1 MKTCILWIPAIYGLT
16 IIALLTGCPDPQ
28 TPPALADNR
37 LDPNTHPTLQQMELF
52 LDPSQT
58 AYSGVVNIDLNIQ
71 QATSTFRF
79 HAQEMELT
87 FITLIHNMDTLSV
100 KTTFGP
106 ENVVIASTQAKLSP
120 GEYRLKISFQKEFNQ
135 QTVGLYRV
143 TYEDNH
149 YLFTM
154 LEAVDARRAFP
165 CWDEPQYKIPWQ
177 LTLNIPNEQLAISNT
192 PIASVNTTESGQQ
205 IVFKQTKPLP
215 SYLIGIAVGPFDSLP
230 LENLSVPGHIYFV
243 KGKSQ
248 LATLA
253 AQSAAPLMEAL
264 EDYLNIPYPYEKL
277 DFIAVPEFW
286 PGGMENAAMI
296 TFADRIVLLDPE
308 KISQNQKRR
317 LAAVV
322 AHEIAHQWLGDYV
335 TMEWWDDLWLNES
348 FADWM
353 DDKIV
358 RQIYPE
364 YRSDLNAIRN
374 LQKLMDHDAKITTT
388 PIRKEITTSSQI
400 FEDLGM
406 AYGKGTQILNMVE
419 QWVGAENFHEG
430 VYSYLQ
436 ANAWANAT
444 SADLWEH
451 LSHVSGQDVNAV
463 LSSYVTQ
470 SSLPLL
476 RFEMVSPKKLRI
488 TQERFVNDGVIAP
501 EQQWVLPIDLSYK
514 SNSGEHF
521 QTVLLDKGQLD
532 LSFEEAVEWIIPNR
546 AARGYYRWIVP
557 MEMFQKISLNP
568 ISYLNTVERIAFLGN
583 AQALLKAGLLA
594 GDTYLELLTAF
605 ASDSEAEVI
614 ETVLDNLNPIS
625 ELFPSDSPNADYAI
639 YIQNSFRPPLLN
651 MGLEQIDS
659 EASEFSGLRLR
670 LMSWL
675 AGPGQDQSIKRHMD
689 SLATA
694 YMENSESVHFAFVSD
709 ALAISAREG
718 SLELFQEYQ
727 ARFETAQ
734 SSDERYNFLRALGSF
749 RNPELQD
756 RALAYSIEGPLRT
769 NELTVISN
777 AIRATETGKDKVLVW
792 GMEHYQNLS
801 SRMPAHRTTAFLGYC
816 ADGSSINRI
825 KLAQDFIDK
834 SENIAPG
841 SRASLD
847 KIEEGVLDRQRFRS
861 RVIES
866 MEVYLKNH
874 YQ

>member
-1 MKTCILWIPAIYGLT
+1 MKIRFLWIPAIYGLT
-16 IIALLTGCPDPQ
+16 LMVILNGCSSPQ
-28 TPPALADNR
+28 TSSSLADNR
-37 LDPNTHPTLQQMELF
+37 LDPNTHPTFQQIELF

-58 AYSGVVNIDLNIQ
+58 TYSGEVNIDLNIKQ
-71 QATSTFRF
+71 LTSSFRY

-87 FITLIHNMDTLSV
+87 SIMLTHNLDTIPV
-100 KTTFGP
+100 TTTQGP
-106 ENVVIASTQAKLSP
+106 ENIVMARTQTVLSP
-120 GEYRLKISFQKEFNQ
+120 GEYHLKISFQKDFNQ

-143 TYEDNH
+143 AYEGNN

-192 PIASVNTTESGQQ
+192 PIASTRTTASGQQ
-205 IVFKQTKPLP
+205 IVFKRTKPLP
-215 SYLIGIAVGPFDSLP
+215 SYLIGIAVGPFDHLP
-230 LENLSVPGHIYFV
+230 LENLSVPGSIYFV
-243 KGKSQ
+243 KGKSH

-253 AQSAAPLMEAL
+253 ASSAAPLMDAL
-264 EDYLNIPYPYEKL
+264 ESYLKIPYPFEKL

-308 KISQNQKRR
+308 KTSQNQKRR

-358 RQIYPE
+358 RQLYPE
-364 YRSDLNAIRN
+364 YHSELNAIRS
-374 LQKLMDHDAKITTT
+374 LQNLMDRDTKITTT

-419 QWVGAENFHEG
+419 QWVGVENFHKG
-430 VYSYLQ
+430 VFSYLQ

-470 SSLPLL
+470 SSLPFL
-476 RFEMVSPKKLRI
+476 RFEMVNPKKLKI

-501 EQQWVLPIDLSYK
+501 EQQWVLPVDLSYK
-514 SNSGEHF
+514 SASGEHF
-521 QTVLLDKGQLD
+521 QTVLLDKNQMD

-546 AARGYYRWIVP
+546 AARGYYRWIIP
-557 MEMFQKISLNP
+557 MEMFQQISLDP
-568 ISYLNTVERIAFLGN
+568 TRYLDTVERIAFLGN
-583 AQALLKAGLLA
+583 AEALLKAGLLA
-594 GDTYLELLTAF
+594 GDTYLELLNSF
-605 ASDSEAEVI
+605 ASDPEAEVV

-625 ELFPSDSPNADYAI
+625 QLFPSDSPNPDYAI
-639 YIQNSFRPPLLN
+639 YIQNSLKPALLN
-651 MGLEQIDS
+651 IGLEQTDG
-659 EASEFSGLRLR
+659 EASALSGLRVR

-675 AGPGQDQSIKRHMD
+675 AGPGQDQSIKWHMD
-689 SLATA
+689 SLASA
-694 YMENSESVHFAFVSD
+694 YMRNSESVHFDFVSD
-709 ALAISAREG
+709 ALAISAHEG
-718 SLELFQEYQ
+718 NLKLFQDYQ
-727 ARFETAQ
+727 ARFESAQ
-734 SSDERYNFLRALGSF
+734 SSDERYNFLRAMGSF

-769 NELTVISN
+769 NELTTISN
-777 AIRATETGKDKVLVW
+777 TIRGTEAGKDKVLTW
-792 GMEHYQNLS
+792 AMENYSVLTD
-801 SRMPAHRTTAFLGYC
+801 RMPAHSATAFLGNC
-816 ADGSSINRI
+816 ADGSSSHRIVLAENFINI
-825 KLAQDFIDK
+825 TGN
-834 SENIAPG
+834 SAPG
-841 SRASLD
+841 SRAYLE
-847 KIEEGVLDRQRFRS
+847 KIEERVLDRQRLRN
-861 RVIES
+861 RVFGT
-866 MEVYLKNH
+866 MEAYLKN
-874 YQ
+874 QNQ

>member
-1 MKTCILWIPAIYGLT
+1 MKRHFLWILVIYGLT
-16 IIALLTGCPDPQ
+16 IMALLTACPDPQ
-28 TPPALADNR
+28 TPHSLADNR
-37 LDPNTHPTLQQMELF
+37 LDPNTHPTFQQIELF

-58 AYSGVVNIDLNIQ
+58 TYSGEVNIDLNITQ
-71 QATSTFRF
+71 LTSSFRF

-87 FITLIHNMDTLSV
+87 SIILTHKLDTIPVTTTLGL
-100 KTTFGP
+100 
-106 ENVVIASTQAKLSP
+106 ENVVVANTQIKLSP
-120 GEYRLKISFQKEFNQ
+120 GEYHLRISFQKDFNQ

-143 TYEDNH
+143 AYEDNH

-177 LTLNIPNEQLAISNT
+177 LTLNVPNDQVAVSNT
-192 PIASVNTTESGQQ
+192 PIASIKTTDSGQQ
-205 IVFKQTKPLP
+205 IAFKQTHPLP
-215 SYLIGIAVGPFDSLP
+215 SYLIGIAVGPFERLP

-243 KGKSQ
+243 KGSSH

-253 AQSAAPLMEAL
+253 ASSAAPLMEAL
-264 EDYLNIPYPYEKL
+264 ESYLKIPYPYEKL
-277 DFIAVPEFW
+277 DFIAAPEFW

-308 KISQNQKRR
+308 KTSLNQKRR

-374 LQKLMDHDAKITTT
+374 LQTLMDRDAKITTT
-388 PIRKEITTSSQI
+388 PIQKKITTSSQI

-444 SADLWEH
+444 STDLWEH

-470 SSLPLL
+470 SSLPFL
-476 RFEMVSPKKLRI
+476 RFEMVNPKKLRI

-501 EQQWVLPIDLSYK
+501 DQHWVLPVDLSYK
-514 SNSGEHF
+514 GASGEHF
-521 QTVLLDKGQLD
+521 QTVLLDKDRMD

-546 AARGYYRWIVP
+546 AARGYYRWIIP
-557 MEMFQKISLNP
+557 MEMFHQISLDP
-568 ISYLNTVERIAFLGN
+568 GSYLNTVERIAFLGN
-583 AQALLKAGLLA
+583 AEALLKAGLLA
-594 GDTYLELLTAF
+594 GDTYLELLNSF
-605 ASDSEAEVI
+605 ASDSEAEVV

-625 ELFPSDSPNADYAI
+625 EIFPSDAPNPDYAV
-639 YIQNSFRPPLLN
+639 YLQNSLKPAFLRL
-651 MGLEQIDS
+651 GLEPQENESDMLT
-659 EASEFSGLRLR
+659 ALRVR
-670 LMSWL
+670 LMNWL
-675 AGPGQDQSIKRHMD
+675 AGPGQDEAIKGYMD
-689 SLATA
+689 SLASE
-694 YMENSESVHFAFVSD
+694 YVRNSESVHFAFVGD
-709 ALAISAREG
+709 ALALSAREG
-718 SLELFQEYQ
+718 DLNLFIEYMT
-727 ARFETAQ
+727 RFEKAT
-734 SSDERYNFLRALGSF
+734 SSDERYDFLRALGNF

-756 RALAYSIEGPLRT
+756 RALAFSINGPLRT
-769 NELTVISN
+769 NELSAISN
-777 AIRATETGKDKVLVW
+777 AIRGSEAGKDKVLAW
-792 GMEHYQNLS
+792 AMENYFSLT
-801 SRMPAHRTTAFLGYC
+801 SRMPAHRATAFLGNC
-816 ADGSSINRI
+816 ADGSSLQRVER
-825 KLAQDFIDK
+825 ARDFINK

-841 SRASLD
+841 SRAYLE
-847 KIEEGVLDRQRFRS
+847 KIEEGVLDRQRLRN
-861 RVIES
+861 RVTES
-866 MEVYLKNH
+866 MEVYLRG
-874 YQ
+874 QAP